1 MIKTGKELAEYLK
14 QKQVF
19 EYDNISEVVNIKISL
34 VLFSLKSNLSN
45 THTHYFCFQS
55 NEAEK
60 IVKSLWIISIN
71 DTPC

>member
-1 MIKTGKELAEYLK
+1 MIKTGKKLAEYLK

-45 THTHYFCFQS
+45 THTLLLFP
-55 NEAEK
+55 E
-60 IVKSLWIISIN
+60 
-71 DTPC
+71 